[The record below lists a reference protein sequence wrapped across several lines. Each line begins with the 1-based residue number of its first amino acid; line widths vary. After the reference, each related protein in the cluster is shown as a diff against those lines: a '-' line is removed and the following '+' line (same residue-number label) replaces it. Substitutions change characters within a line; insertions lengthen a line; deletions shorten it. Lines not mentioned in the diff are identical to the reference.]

1 MKRYLLI
8 IIALL
13 CMVVQG
19 ALAVSIFGGGDGSAK
34 NPYIINTVAH
44 WDQLATDVNGGTN
57 YNGMYFQLNADI
69 SVTTMV
75 GQVANRFRGIF
86 DGDGHTITVNYT
98 GITED
103 YCAPFC
109 RISGATIKNLHTAG
123 TIETSGCYA
132 SGIVAYTRWYSI
144 IENCRSSVTIRSSH
158 PGWGGH
164 GGILAL
170 KAWVTQSE
178 PVIEGC
184 LFDGKILTTG
194 ATATTGCGG
203 IVGFTNGQTL
213 TLKNCLY
220 KPAALADGETAV
232 ECSTLYENSSGK
244 PSTVTSTSCYYFQT
258 PTDNATQGKQ
268 AHSISIY
275 EGVTIVPTGNATEYN
290 VSGITGY
297 TGNQCV
303 KYNNVVYA
311 GKDDVVVLKFSHD
324 YAGVTVSDYNVKT
337 GDATMTGD
345 DTHGYTLTMIGDT
358 DVIFSYEMSG
368 SVPTI
373 KGEGTSASPY
383 EISSSSEW
391 DYIVSLV
398 NYGYGNYTTAYYK
411 LTNNIEVSTMMGFDN
426 HRFSGHFDGDGKT
439 LVFIYDTDEQYT
451 APFRYVEGATISN
464 LCIAGTITSSK
475 KFASGFIANAKG
487 NNTITNCRSSVNIY
501 SSVFG
506 DGTHG
511 GFVAHNT
518 GGALTIT
525 GCVFDGSM
533 QGSYTTNCAGFVGWN
548 ETNNGANGTVSI
560 TNSLFAP
567 ISTQQ
572 TIEKVF
578 VRSRSYDN
586 GVITI
591 TNSHCTTDYN
601 VDQQSRVYS
610 ITADENVKMTYSGTT
625 PTAYS
630 VSGLTF
636 YTVGLTFD
644 GVLYAKEGD
653 QLALTLQHTGTPPV
667 GNEFSGFDNGGY
679 SQRHEQCLHPYDGK
693 GQCHHLCHIQ
703 CHFCFLGR
711 NW

>member
-75 GQVANRFRGIF
+75 GQGANRFRGIF

-158 PGWGGH
+158 AGWGGH

-194 ATATTGCGG
+194 ATATTGCG

-345 DTHGYTLTMIGDT
+345 ATHGYTLTMIGDT

-475 KFASGFIANAKG
+475 
-487 NNTITNCRSSVNIY
+487 
-501 SSVFG
+501 
-506 DGTHG
+506 
-511 GFVAHNT
+511 
-518 GGALTIT
+518 
-525 GCVFDGSM
+525 
-533 QGSYTTNCAGFVGWN
+533 
-548 ETNNGANGTVSI
+548 
-560 TNSLFAP
+560 
-567 ISTQQ
+567 
-572 TIEKVF
+572 
-578 VRSRSYDN
+578 
-586 GVITI
+586 
-591 TNSHCTTDYN
+591 
-601 VDQQSRVYS
+601 
-610 ITADENVKMTYSGTT
+610 
-625 PTAYS
+625 
-630 VSGLTF
+630 
-636 YTVGLTFD
+636 
-644 GVLYAKEGD
+644 
-653 QLALTLQHTGTPPV
+653 
-667 GNEFSGFDNGGY
+667 
-679 SQRHEQCLHPYDGK
+679 
-693 GQCHHLCHIQ
+693 
-703 CHFCFLGR
+703 
-711 NW
+711 